1 MKKKNLTNYGI
12 ALLFIVLAVAFD
24 QFCKYLAVIHLKGKD
39 SIQLISGVFELQYL
53 ENRGAAF
60 GVMQNKQ
67 MFFIMIT
74 CIIMAAI
81 LYFYGRIPHDKKYF
95 LVKMCM
101 ILLCAGAIGNLIDRA
116 MNNYVVDFLYFS
128 LIDFPI
134 FNVAD
139 CYVVIACFLFAFLI
153 LFYYKDEDLKFFSL
167 KKQGIEE

>member
-1 MKKKNLTNYGI
+1 MKKKKITSYGI
-12 ALLFIVLAVAFD
+12 ACLFIILAVAFD
-24 QFCKYLAVIHLKGKD
+24 QLCKYLAVVHLKGKE
-39 SIQLISGVFELQYL
+39 SLQLIPDVFELQYL

-60 GVMQNKQ
+60 GIMQNRQ
-67 MFFIMIT
+67 LFFIIIT
-74 CIIMAAI
+74 CIVMAAI
-81 LYFYGRIPHDKKYF
+81 LYFYGRIPHEKKYV
-95 LVKMCM
+95 LMRTCM

-153 LFYYKDEDLKFFSL
+153 LFYYKEEDLKCFSL
-167 KKQGIEE
+167 KKQGTEE

>member
-1 MKKKNLTNYGI
+1 MKKKNLSNYGI
-12 ALLFIVLAVAFD
+12 ALLFILLAVAFD
-24 QFCKYLAVIHLKGKD
+24 QLCKYLAVVHLKGKE
-39 SIQLISGVFELQYL
+39 SIKLIPGVFELQYL

-60 GVMQNKQ
+60 GIMQNKQ
-67 MFFIMIT
+67 IFFIAIT

-81 LYFYGRIPHDKKYF
+81 LYFYGRIPHEKKYF
-95 LVKMCM
+95 LMKICM

-139 CYVVIACFLFAFLI
+139 CYVVVACFLFAFLI
-153 LFYYKDEDLKFFSL
+153 LFYYKDEDLKCFSL
-167 KKQGIEE
+167 KKQDIEE

>member
-1 MKKKNLTNYGI
+1 MKNKNLRNYGI
-12 ALLFIVLAVAFD
+12 ALLFIILAVAFD
-24 QFCKYLAVIHLKGKD
+24 QFCKYLAIVFLKD
-39 SIQLISGVFELQYL
+39 NPSIQLIPGVFELQYL

-60 GVMQNKQ
+60 GILQNKQ
-67 MFFIMIT
+67 IFFIVIT

-81 LYFYGRIPHDKKYF
+81 LYFYGKIPYDKKYF
-95 LVKMCM
+95 PMKMCM

-139 CYVVIACFLFAFLI
+139 CYVVVACFLFAFLI
-153 LFYYKDEDLKFFSL
+153 IFYYKDEDLKCFSL
-167 KKQGIEE
+167 KKPNVEE